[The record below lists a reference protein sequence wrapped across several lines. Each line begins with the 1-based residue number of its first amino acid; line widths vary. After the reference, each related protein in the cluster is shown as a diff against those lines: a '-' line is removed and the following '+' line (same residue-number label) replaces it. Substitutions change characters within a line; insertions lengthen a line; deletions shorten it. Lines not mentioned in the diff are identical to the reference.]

1 MEQVD
6 ARIVR
11 TKDGGAYAPP
21 FRKLALVWLLF
32 ALLALAACGSDRSAT
47 VGDETPSATST
58 IQYRMAE
65 IKTATPVPAGVSPTP
80 TRIEVSPT
88 PAPVDASP
96 TAPKPRA
103 TFVPLI
109 TPSPTPT
116 GENTTKAGVPRITVQ
131 AAQLKTE
138 AGEAI
143 LVDVRTRATY
153 DVKHIA
159 GAISMPLDVVA
170 RRSAE
175 LPTDKLVIFYCA

>member
-1 MEQVD
+1 LEQVD
-6 ARIVR
+6 ARIVS
-11 TKDGGAYAPP
+11 KDGGAYVPP
-21 FRKLALVWLLF
+21 FGKLALAWLLF
-32 ALLALAACGSDRSAT
+32 ALLALATCGSDRSAT

-80 TRIEVSPT
+80 T
-88 PAPVDASP
+88 PVDASP

-159 GAISMPLDVVA
+159 GAISMPLDEVA